1 MAKRSTGGKGQSAKG
16 NAAARVAA
24 IDGLPPTSDYRHE
37 SVTRKNL
44 PGAAMAGEGEVP
56 RKGRVRY
63 AYSPHL
69 DPVLRFDPTGR
80 ADKVAQIVEKACR
93 GERLD
98 AGEQEILRAVG
109 KNWEQPWLEWA
120 NKQEEHARGHFSVD
134 PVALHIHERISAQAI
149 LRAAQREDTERSLF
163 ASPEQSYSESLKFY
177 KHDVDWANRLIL
189 GDSLQVMSS
198 LAHRENLAGK
208 VQMIYIDPPYGIKF
222 ASNFQP
228 EVGKRDVKDGKSED
242 LTREPEMVRA
252 YRDTWHLGTS
262 SYLAYLRS
270 RLEVARELLA
280 ESGSVFVQISDENLH
295 RVRAVL
301 DEIFG
306 AQNFCSV
313 IQVQK
318 TGSQAGNLLA
328 TTVDFLLW
336 FAKSKQRV
344 RYTQM
349 YLPRV
354 AGHVSSDRYDQIELD
369 DATERRLTGPELD
382 RIAAL
387 PPGRVFQHTSLIS
400 TGASMAPAAFMFEG
414 FSFLAGASN
423 HWKTTTEGLKR
434 LADCGRVA
442 RGANTIR
449 YKRYIDDFS
458 VLPIS
463 DRWESLQ
470 MGTGLIYVVQTAPSV
485 IQRCM
490 LMTTDPGDLVLDPT
504 CGSGTTAFV
513 AEQWGRRWITIDT
526 SRVALSIARQRLLTA
541 KFDHYRT
548 AAGPQGALGAENPG
562 SGFKYKT
569 VPHIT
574 LGAIAQNTNLDPIFA
589 KHEPILAAKL
599 KAANDALAA
608 VPASLRATLK
618 AKLDE
623 KQKSEGKKS
632 ITDAD
637 RRRWIL
643 PPDNRDP
650 KEKWTVDAKF
660 AGWYDWE
667 VPFDTDSA
675 WPKPLQDA
683 VSAYRAAWRAKMD
696 DVNACIAANADQE
709 ELVDQPEVV
718 KGVVRVS
725 GPFTVEGVIPEELT
739 LGEDGTVTDH
749 TPNEFEADTAHDD
762 EAKRDAD
769 RTRQQ
774 NAIAYIQ
781 RMIEKLRADG
791 VTFPNNRRM
800 QFAKVESL
808 VDGGEMSGVHARA
821 VEAGKEDATVGII
834 FGPEFGPVTAQ
845 QIEAAVRRAKYYD
858 DIIIAG
864 FAFAPEATAEVE
876 NIGSSKS
883 TKARLHLAHMRPEL
897 NSTMDALLKQDT
909 KGSNQ
914 QLFTVFGLPAV
925 TVEAV
930 SGHGGDGEFT
940 ATLEGVDIFDP
951 VQGTVTSTKGEK
963 VSAWFLDSD
972 YDGRCFCACQAFFP
986 NQDAW
991 EKIAKALGT
1000 SADPEAFAAFKGHT
1014 SLPFRAGTHGRIAV
1028 KAIDARGNEV
1038 MTVKPLPAAR
1048 GKGG

>member
-1 MAKRSTGGKGQSAKG
+1 LAKRATGGKGRGAKG
-16 NAAARVAA
+16 GKAADTAAAE
-24 IDGLPPTSDYRHE
+24 GLSMTADYRH
-37 SVTRKNL
+37 SSAKRPNL

-56 RKGRVRY
+56 RKARVKY

-80 ADKVAQIVEKACR
+80 ADRVAAIVEKACN
-93 GERLD
+93 GQPLD
-98 AGEQEILRAVG
+98 ASEKEILRAVG

-149 LRAAQREDTERSLF
+149 LRTAQRQDAERSLF
-163 ASPEQSYSESLKFY
+163 ADPEQSYSESLKFY
-177 KHDVDWANRLIL
+177 RHDVDWANRLIL

-228 EVGKRDVKDGKSED
+228 EVGRKDVKEKSED

-252 YRDTWHLGTS
+252 FRDTWHLGTS
-262 SYLAYLRS
+262 SYLTYLRS
-270 RLEVARELLA
+270 RVSAAKLLLA
-280 ESGSVFVQISDENLH
+280 DSGSLFVQIGDE
-295 RVRAVL
+295 
-301 DEIFG
+301 
-306 AQNFCSV
+306 
-313 IQVQK
+313 QV
-318 TGSQAGNLLA
+318 G
-328 TTVDFLLW
+328 
-336 FAKSKQRV
+336 
-344 RYTQM
+344 
-349 YLPRV
+349 RV
-354 AGHVSSDRYDQIELD
+354 AAICDEVL
-369 DATERRLTGPELD
+369 
-382 RIAAL
+382 
-387 PPGRVFQHTSLIS
+387 
-400 TGASMAPAAFMFEG
+400 
-414 FSFLAGASN
+414 GASN
-423 HWKTTTEGLKR
+423 RVSLIAFKKTAGLAKDGMSAVTDYLLWYSKDAAKVRTNRLYEVKVEGDDDAYVHAEAPSGERRRDLSFGRIFRFQTYTAAGLTPSCVYSFPLYGKSVLDPIGKSWKSNRQGTARLTAASR
-434 LADCGRVA
+434 LAWTGNAPSYVRF
-442 RGANTIR
+442 
-449 YKRYIDDFS
+449 IDDFS
-458 VLPIS
+458 VTPLTNLWDGTAS
-463 DRWESLQ
+463 GSA
-470 MGTGLIYVVQTAPSV
+470 MGKVYVVQTSTTIV
-485 IQRCM
+485 QRCM

-548 AAGPQGALGAENPG
+548 TAGPQNALGAENPG

-574 LGAIAQNTNLDPIFA
+574 LGAIAQNQNLDPIFA

-599 KAANDALAA
+599 KAANDALAS
-608 VPASLRATLK
+608 VPAALRAKLREKLAAKEK
-618 AKLDE
+618 A
-623 KQKSEGKKS
+623 EGKKS

-660 AGWYDWE
+660 GGWYDWE
-667 VPFDTDSA
+667 VPFDTDPD

-683 VSAYRAAWRAKMD
+683 VTAYRAAWRAKMD
-696 DVNACIAANADQE
+696 EVNACISNNAEQE

-725 GPFTVEGVIPEELT
+725 GPFTVEGVIPEELSLT
-739 LGEDGTVTDH
+739 EDGAVTDL
-749 TPNEFEADTAHDD
+749 TPNEFEA
-762 EAKRDAD
+762 EEKLDAD
-769 RTRQQ
+769 RSRQQ
-774 NAIAYIQ
+774 NAVAYIQ
-781 RMIEKLRADG
+781 RMIEKIRMDG
-791 VTFPNNRRM
+791 VTFPNNKRM
-800 QFAKVESL
+800 TFTKVESL
-808 VDGGEMSGVHARA
+808 VDGGEMSGVHASA
-821 VEAGKEDATVGII
+821 VEEGKEDATVGII

-845 QIEAAVRRAKYYD
+845 QIEAAVRKAKYYD

-876 NIGSSKS
+876 NIRESRS

-897 NSTMDALLKQDT
+897 NSTMNDLLKADT

-914 QLFTVFGLPAV
+914 QFFTVFGLPAV
-925 TVEAV
+925 RVATE
-930 SGHGGDGEFT
+930 GDGEFT
-940 ATLEGVDIFDP
+940 VTLEGVDIFNP
-951 VQGTVTSTKGEK
+951 VEGTVSSTKGEK

-991 EKIAKALGT
+991 DKIAKALGS
-1000 SADPEAFAAFKGHT
+1000 SADPEAFAAFKGRT
-1014 SLPFRAGTHGRIAV
+1014 SLPFRAGKHGRIAV

-1038 MTVKPLPAAR
+1038 MTVKTLPESDR
-1048 GKGG
+1048 KGR

>member
-1 MAKRSTGGKGQSAKG
+1 
-16 NAAARVAA
+16 
-24 IDGLPPTSDYRHE
+24 
-37 SVTRKNL
+37 
-44 PGAAMAGEGEVP
+44 MAGEGEVP
-56 RKGRVRY
+56 RKARVKY

-80 ADKVAQIVEKACR
+80 ADRVAAVVEKACN
-93 GERLD
+93 GQPLD
-98 AGEQEILRAVG
+98 AGEKEILRAIG

-163 ASPEQSYSESLKFY
+163 TQPEQSYSEALKFY

-228 EVGKRDVKDGKSED
+228 EVGKRDVKDGKAED

-252 YRDTWHLGTS
+252 FRDTWHLGTS
-262 SYLAYLRS
+262 SYLSYLCDRIRASRS
-270 RLEVARELLA
+270 LLTN
-280 ESGSVFVQISDENLH
+280 SGSVFVQIGQDMAH
-295 RVRAVL
+295 RARALL
-301 DEIFG
+301 DEVFG
-306 AQNFCSV
+306 AENMVAEIVLTKAASQSSALLPAVNDFILWYAKDASALRYRQLFELRPEIDNPTHRYICIEAADGTITDLS
-313 IQVQK
+313 IAQK
-318 TGSQAGNLLA
+318 LGTEPRPRGVFLRMITLTSQTGSE
-328 TTVDFLLW
+328 TT
-336 FAKSKQRV
+336 
-344 RYTQM
+344 
-349 YLPRV
+349 
-354 AGHVSSDRYDQIELD
+354 
-369 DATERRLTGPELD
+369 RRHYEYCGRRFT
-382 RIAAL
+382 
-387 PPGRVFQHTSLIS
+387 PPGARGWSTNHDGLLRIESAGRMHWVGTSLLYKNYHADYPFRQIVS
-400 TGASMAPAAFMFEG
+400 LWSDIRSSG
-414 FSFLAGASN
+414 FGDS
-423 HWKTTTEGLKR
+423 
-434 LADCGRVA
+434 RV
-442 RGANTIR
+442 
-449 YKRYIDDFS
+449 
-458 VLPIS
+458 
-463 DRWESLQ
+463 
-470 MGTGLIYVVQTAPSV
+470 YVVQTLPEV
-485 IQRCM
+485 IQRCV

-548 AAGPQGALGAENPG
+548 TAGPQNALGAENPG

-574 LGAIAQNTNLDPIFA
+574 LKSIAQNQNLDPIFA

-599 KAANDALAA
+599 KAANDALAS
-608 VPASLRATLK
+608 VPAALRATLK
-618 AKLDE
+618 EKLAAKE
-623 KQKSEGKKS
+623 KAEGKKS

-660 AGWYDWE
+660 SGWYDWE
-667 VPFDTDSA
+667 VPFDTDPD

-683 VSAYRAAWRAKMD
+683 VTAYRAAWRAKMD
-696 DVNACIAANADQE
+696 EVNTCISNNAEQE

-725 GPFTVEGVIPEELT
+725 GPFTVEGVIPEELSLT
-739 LGEDGTVTDH
+739 EDGAVTDL
-749 TPNEFEADTAHDD
+749 TPNEFEA
-762 EAKRDAD
+762 EEKLDAD
-769 RTRQQ
+769 RSRQQ
-774 NAIAYIQ
+774 NAVAYIQ
-781 RMIEKLRADG
+781 RMIEKIRMDG
-791 VTFPNNRRM
+791 VTFPNNKRM
-800 QFAKVESL
+800 TFVKVESL
-808 VDGGEMSGVHARA
+808 VDGGEMSGVHASA
-821 VEAGKEDATVGII
+821 VEEGKEDATVGII

-845 QIEAAVRRAKYYD
+845 QIEAAVRKAKYYD

-876 NIGSSKS
+876 NIRVSRS

-897 NSTMDALLKQDT
+897 NSTMNDLLKADT

-914 QLFTVFGLPAV
+914 QFFTVFGLPAV
-925 TVEAV
+925 SVATE
-930 SGHGGDGEFT
+930 GDGEFT
-940 ATLEGVDIFDP
+940 VTLEGVDIFNP
-951 VQGTVTSTKGEK
+951 VEGTVSSTKGEK

-991 EKIAKALGT
+991 EKIAKALGS
-1000 SADPEAFAAFKGHT
+1000 SADPEAFAAFKGRT
-1014 SLPFRAGTHGRIAV
+1014 SLPFRSGKHGRIAV

-1038 MTVKPLPAAR
+1038 MTVKTLK
-1048 GKGG
+1048 GKD

>member
-1 MAKRSTGGKGQSAKG
+1 
-16 NAAARVAA
+16 
-24 IDGLPPTSDYRHE
+24 
-37 SVTRKNL
+37 
-44 PGAAMAGEGEVP
+44 
-56 RKGRVRY
+56 
-63 AYSPHL
+63 
-69 DPVLRFDPTGR
+69 VLRFDPTGR
-80 ADKVAQIVEKACR
+80 ADRVAAIVEKACN
-93 GERLD
+93 GQPLD
-98 AGEQEILRAVG
+98 AGEKEILRAVG

-120 NKQEEHARGHFSVD
+120 NKQEEHTRGHFSVD

-163 ASPEQSYSESLKFY
+163 AQPEQSYSEALKFY

-222 ASNFQP
+222 GSNFQP
-228 EVGKRDVKDGKSED
+228 ELGRRDVKDGKSSD

-252 YRDTWHLGTS
+252 YRDTWHLGVH
-262 SYLAYLRS
+262 SYAEYLRVRFRTAKS
-270 RLEVARELLA
+270 LLNQT
-280 ESGSVFVQISDENLH
+280 GSIFVQISEENLH
-295 RVRAVL
+295 RVAAIL
-301 DEIFG
+301 DEVFG
-306 AQNFCSV
+306 ADNRAAV
-313 IQVQK
+313 ITFTK
-318 TGSQAGNLLA
+318 TTALGTKLLA
-328 TTVDFLLW
+328 SRCDYILWYAVDLEKMKYRSV
-336 FAKSKQRV
+336 FAAKTEGDDGA
-344 RYTQM
+344 TQ
-349 YLPRV
+349 
-354 AGHVSSDRYDQIELD
+354 YDW
-369 DATERRLTGPELD
+369 TWTSRGERRRRIGLEDGEEND
-382 RIAAL
+382 RLFHIGDASAMFTTPHLALPITYEGRNVL
-387 PPGRVFQHTSLIS
+387 PPGNRQWQTTQAGMMRLRAADRLLLVGTS
-400 TGASMAPAAFMFEG
+400 M
-414 FSFLAGASN
+414 
-423 HWKTTTEGLKR
+423 
-434 LADCGRVA
+434 
-442 RGANTIR
+442 R
-449 YKRYIDDFS
+449 YVRPLDDFP
-458 VLPIS
+458 VTPFNALWT
-463 DRWESLQ
+463 D
-470 MGTGLIYVVQTAPSV
+470 TGMSGFADPKVYVVQTNAKV

-548 AAGPQGALGAENPG
+548 SAGPQNALGAENPG

-574 LGAIAQNTNLDPIFA
+574 LKSIAQNQNLDPIFA

-599 KAANDALAA
+599 KAANDALAS
-608 VPASLRATLK
+608 VPAVLRAKLK
-618 AKLDE
+618 EKLAAKE
-623 KQKSEGKKS
+623 KAEGKKS

-660 AGWYDWE
+660 TGWYDWE
-667 VPFDTDSA
+667 VPFDTDPD

-683 VSAYRAAWRAKMD
+683 VTAYRAAWRAKMD
-696 DVNACIAANADQE
+696 EVNACISNNAEQE

-718 KGVVRVS
+718 RGVVRVS
-725 GPFTVEGVIPEELT
+725 GPFTVEGVIPEELSLT
-739 LGEDGTVTDH
+739 EDGAVTDL
-749 TPNEFEADTAHDD
+749 TPNEFEP
-762 EAKRDAD
+762 EAQLDAD
-769 RTRQQ
+769 RSRQQ

-821 VEAGKEDATVGII
+821 VELGKEDATVGII

-864 FAFAPEATAEVE
+864 FAFAPEATAEIV

-925 TVEAV
+925 SVAPE
-930 SGHGGDGEFT
+930 GDGEFT
-940 ATLEGVDIFDP
+940 ATLEGVDIFNP
-951 VQGTVTSTKGEK
+951 VEGTVSSTKGEK

-991 EKIAKALGT
+991 EKIAKALGS
-1000 SADPEAFAAFKGHT
+1000 SADPEAFAAFKGRT
-1014 SLPFRAGTHGRIAV
+1014 SLPFRAGKHGRIAV

-1038 MTVKPLPAAR
+1038 MTVKTLPESDR
-1048 GKGG
+1048 KGR

>member
-1 MAKRSTGGKGQSAKG
+1 MAKKKASKQTGASA
-16 NAAARVAA
+16 
-24 IDGLPPTSDYRHE
+24 DGLPPTSDYRHGDKR
-37 SVTRKNL
+37 TNL
-44 PGAAMAGEGEVP
+44 PAAAMAHEGEVP
-56 RKGRVRY
+56 KAKRVKY

-80 ADKVAQIVEKACR
+80 ADKVAAVVEKACR

-149 LRAAQREDTERSLF
+149 LRAAQRDDTEHSLF

-228 EVGKRDVKDGKSED
+228 EVGKKDVKERAED

-252 YRDTWHLGTS
+252 FRDTWHLGTS
-262 SYLAYLRS
+262 SYLTYLRS
-270 RLEVARELLA
+270 RVAAAKLLLA
-280 ESGSVFVQISDENLH
+280 DSGSLFLQIGDEQVGRVAAICDEVLGASNRVSLIAFKKTAGLAKDGMSAVTDYLLWYSKDISKVRTNRLYEMKIEGDDAAYVHAEASSGERRRDLSFGRIFRFQTYTAAGLTPSCVYSFPLH
-295 RVRAVL
+295 GKAVL
-301 DEIFG
+301 DPVG
-306 AQNFCSV
+306 
-313 IQVQK
+313 
-318 TGSQAGNLLA
+318 
-328 TTVDFLLW
+328 
-336 FAKSKQRV
+336 KSWKSNRQG
-344 RYTQM
+344 T
-349 YLPRV
+349 
-354 AGHVSSDRYDQIELD
+354 A
-369 DATERRLTGPELD
+369 RLT
-382 RIAAL
+382 AA
-387 PPGRVFQHTSLIS
+387 S
-400 TGASMAPAAFMFEG
+400 
-414 FSFLAGASN
+414 
-423 HWKTTTEGLKR
+423 R
-434 LADCGRVA
+434 LAWTGNAPSYVRF
-442 RGANTIR
+442 
-449 YKRYIDDFS
+449 IDDFS
-458 VLPIS
+458 VTPLTNLWDGTAS
-463 DRWESLQ
+463 GSA
-470 MGTGLIYVVQTAPSV
+470 MGKVYVVQTSTTIV
-485 IQRCM
+485 QRCM

-608 VPASLRATLK
+608 VPASLRATLR

-643 PPDNRDP
+643 PPDNRDL

-667 VPFDTDSA
+667 VPFDTDPA

-683 VSAYRAAWRAKMD
+683 VTAYRAAWRAKMD
-696 DVNACIAANADQE
+696 EVNACIAANADQE

-718 KGVVRVS
+718 RGVVRVS
-725 GPFTVEGVIPEELT
+725 GPFTVEGVIPEELSLSET
-739 LGEDGTVTDH
+739 GEVSDL
-749 TPNEFEADTAHDD
+749 TPNEFEATDT
-762 EAKRDAD
+762 EK
-769 RTRQQ
+769 TLQQ
-774 NAIAYIQ
+774 NFEAYVS
-781 RMIEKLRADG
+781 RMVRNILADG
-791 VTFPNNRRM
+791 VTFPNNKRIKFDR
-800 QFAKVESL
+800 VTSL
-808 VDGGEMSGVHARA
+808 MNQGGSGGVHAEA
-821 VEAGKEDATVGII
+821 VPEGETEASWGIV
-834 FGPEFGPVTAQ
+834 FGPEYGPVTAQ
-845 QIEAAVRRAKYYD
+845 QIELAYREGGRGYPNLVV
-858 DIIIAG
+858 AG
-864 FAFAPEATAEVE
+864 FAFAPEATAEVA
-876 NIGSSKS
+876 S
-883 TKARLHLAHMRPEL
+883 LHQMRGCKTRIHLSHMRPEM
-897 NSTMDALLKQDT
+897 NSTMGQLLKEPQQ
-909 KGSNQ
+909 GGNQ
-914 QLFTVFGLPAV
+914 QLFTVFGLPAIDV
-925 TVEAV
+925 KQ
-930 SGHGGDGEFT
+930 HGDEFKVK
-940 ATLEGVDIFDP
+940 LEGVDVFNP
-951 VQGTVTSTKGEK
+951 VSGTVTSTHGEK

-991 EKIAKALGT
+991 EKIAKALG
-1000 SADPEAFAAFKGHT
+1000 SDANADAFEAFKGRE
-1014 SLPFRAGTHGRIAV
+1014 SLPFKRGKHARVAV

-1038 MTVKPLPAAR
+1038 MAVKLLDDA
-1048 GKGG
+1048 GGR

>member
-1 MAKRSTGGKGQSAKG
+1 MTA
-16 NAAARVAA
+16 
-24 IDGLPPTSDYRHE
+24 DYRH
-37 SVTRKNL
+37 SDAKRPNL

-56 RKGRVRY
+56 RKARVKY

-80 ADKVAQIVEKACR
+80 ADRVAAVVEKACN
-93 GERLD
+93 GQPLD
-98 AGEQEILRAVG
+98 ASEKEILRAVG

-163 ASPEQSYSESLKFY
+163 AQPEQSYSEALKFY

-228 EVGKRDVKDGKSED
+228 EVGRRDVKENAESMS
-242 LTREPEMVRA
+242 REPEMVRA
-252 YRDTWHLGTS
+252 FRDTWHLGTH
-262 SYLAYLRS
+262 SYLSYLRDRVRAS
-270 RLEVARELLA
+270 RELLTA
-280 ESGSVFVQISDENLH
+280 SGSLFVQIGDAHLDSAVQIVQDQFGAANLVSIIVLKKTGGLGTRGLKSVCDYIVWATVDASHLKYRQLH
-295 RVRAVL
+295 RIKRVG
-301 DEIFG
+301 EG
-306 AQNFCSV
+306 A
-313 IQVQK
+313 
-318 TGSQAGNLLA
+318 
-328 TTVDFLLW
+328 
-336 FAKSKQRV
+336 
-344 RYTQM
+344 
-349 YLPRV
+349 
-354 AGHVSSDRYDQIELD
+354 
-369 DATERRLTGPELD
+369 
-382 RIAAL
+382 
-387 PPGRVFQHTSLIS
+387 S
-400 TGASMAPAAFMFEG
+400 TGARYDLAQWADGRITTWQDSEAGGARALQFDNLASSGFTPTCTFDFELRGRSFAAG
-414 FSFLAGASN
+414 GGRS
-423 HWKTTTEGLKR
+423 WKTNFGGMSR
-434 LADCGRVA
+434 LRSVERLHTSGGTA
-442 RGANTIR
+442 RYVR
-449 YKRYIDDFS
+449 FLDDF
-458 VLPIS
+458 PAYEIS
-463 DRWESLQ
+463 NIWDDLAV
-470 MGTGLIYVVQTAPSV
+470 GTEKLYVVQTAAEAV
-485 IQRCM
+485 ARCM
-490 LMTTDPGDLVLDPT
+490 LMTSDPGDLVLDPT
-504 CGSGTTAFV
+504 CGSGTTAAV

-548 AAGPQGALGAENPG
+548 SAGPQNALGAENPG

-574 LGAIAQNTNLDPIFA
+574 LGAIAQNQNLDPIFA

-599 KAANDALAA
+599 KAANDALASN
-608 VPASLRATLK
+608 PAALRAKLK
-618 AKLDE
+618 EKLAAKE
-623 KQKSEGKKS
+623 KAEGKKL

-660 AGWYDWE
+660 SGWYDWE
-667 VPFDTDSA
+667 VPFDTDPD

-683 VSAYRAAWRAKMD
+683 VTAYRAAWRAKMD
-696 DVNACIAANADQE
+696 EVNACISNNAEQE

-718 KGVVRVS
+718 RGVVRVS
-725 GPFTVEGVIPEELT
+725 GPFTVEGVIPEELSLT
-739 LGEDGTVTDH
+739 EDGAVTDL
-749 TPNEFEADTAHDD
+749 TPNEFEP
-762 EAKRDAD
+762 EAQLDAD
-769 RTRQQ
+769 RSRQQ

-821 VEAGKEDATVGII
+821 VELGKEDATVGII

-864 FAFAPEATAEVE
+864 FAFAPEATAEIM

-897 NSTMDALLKQDT
+897 NSTMDALLKQET

-925 TVEAV
+925 SVAPE
-930 SGHGGDGEFT
+930 GDGEFT
-940 ATLEGVDIFDP
+940 ATLEGVDIFNP
-951 VQGTVTSTKGEK
+951 VEGTVSSTKGEK

-1000 SADPEAFAAFKGHT
+1000 NADPEAFAAFKGRT
-1014 SLPFRAGTHGRIAV
+1014 SLPFRTGKHGRIAV

-1038 MTVKPLPAAR
+1038 MTVKTLPESDR
-1048 GKGG
+1048 KGR

>member
-1 MAKRSTGGKGQSAKG
+1 MTA
-16 NAAARVAA
+16 
-24 IDGLPPTSDYRHE
+24 DYRH
-37 SVTRKNL
+37 SDAKRPNL

-56 RKGRVRY
+56 RKARVKY

-80 ADKVAQIVEKACR
+80 ADRVAAVVEKACN
-93 GERLD
+93 GQPLD
-98 AGEQEILRAVG
+98 ASEKEILRAVG

-163 ASPEQSYSESLKFY
+163 AQPEQSYSEALKFY

-208 VQMIYIDPPYGIKF
+208 VQMIYFDPPYGIKF

-228 EVGKRDVKDGKSED
+228 EVGNKTVSDSKLHD

-262 SYLAYLRS
+262 SYLAYLS
-270 RLEVARELLA
+270 DRLATARALLSD
-280 ESGSVFVQISDENLH
+280 SGSVFVQISDENLH
-295 RVRAVL
+295 RVRALL
-301 DEIFG
+301 DASFG
-306 AQNFCSV
+306 AENFV
-313 IQVQK
+313 
-318 TGSQAGNLLA
+318 SQITFQTKIPLRASLLA
-328 TTVDFLLW
+328 NVGDHLLW
-336 FAKSKQRV
+336 YCRDISRLRYRKLYQLGSDEDFETFNYSLLPSGEIQGGTAMPGTGQAFASLDLSSSGATQSCIYDVTFNGREFSPTVGKSWKTNSNGMRRLAAAERLFGPKTAL
-344 RYTQM
+344 RYV
-349 YLPRV
+349 LL
-354 AGHVSSDRYDQIELD
+354 LD
-369 DATERRLTGPELD
+369 DYPVAERTNLWTDTL
-382 RIAAL
+382 
-387 PPGRVFQHTSLIS
+387 
-400 TGASMAPAAFMFEG
+400 GAG
-414 FSFLAGASN
+414 G
-423 HWKTTTEGLKR
+423 K
-434 LADCGRVA
+434 V
-442 RGANTIR
+442 
-449 YKRYIDDFS
+449 
-458 VLPIS
+458 
-463 DRWESLQ
+463 
-470 MGTGLIYVVQTAPSV
+470 YVVQTSTKV
-485 IQRCM
+485 IERCM

-513 AEQWGRRWITIDT
+513 AEHWGRRWITIDT

-548 AAGPQGALGAENPG
+548 TAGPQNALGAENPG

-574 LGAIAQNTNLDPIFA
+574 LKSIAQNQNLDPIFA

-599 KAANDALAA
+599 KAANDALASL
-608 VPASLRATLK
+608 PAALRAKLK
-618 AKLDE
+618 EKLAAKE
-623 KQKSEGKKS
+623 KTEGKKS

-660 AGWYDWE
+660 TGWYDWE
-667 VPFDTDSA
+667 VPFDTDPD

-683 VSAYRAAWRAKMD
+683 VTAYRAAWRAKMD
-696 DVNACIAANADQE
+696 EVNACISNNAEQE

-718 KGVVRVS
+718 RGVVRVS
-725 GPFTVEGVIPEELT
+725 GPFTVEGVIPEELSLT
-739 LGEDGTVTDH
+739 EDGAVTDL
-749 TPNEFEADTAHDD
+749 TPNEFEP
-762 EAKRDAD
+762 EAQLDAD
-769 RTRQQ
+769 RSRQQ

-821 VEAGKEDATVGII
+821 VELGKEDATVGII

-864 FAFAPEATAEVE
+864 FAFAPEATAEIV

-925 TVEAV
+925 SVAPE
-930 SGHGGDGEFT
+930 GDGEFT
-940 ATLEGVDIFDP
+940 ATLEGVDIFNP
-951 VQGTVTSTKGEK
+951 VEGTVSSTKGEK

-991 EKIAKALGT
+991 EKIAKALGS
-1000 SADPEAFAAFKGHT
+1000 SADPEAFAAFKGRT
-1014 SLPFRAGTHGRIAV
+1014 SLPFRSGKHGRIAV

-1038 MTVKPLPAAR
+1038 MTVKTLPASDR
-1048 GKGG
+1048 KGR